1 MRQIFRFVST
11 FYKKKMESILK
22 LISLTQPVEVD
33 EDSDAEKLS
42 PLLDPKI
49 KDGFNNNKIPNSALH
64 IEGVDESIDDTDTE
78 IDEHEVVSV
87 ELFWNKFFWWVCF

>member
-1 MRQIFRFVST
+1 M
-11 FYKKKMESILK
+11 
-22 LISLTQPVEVD
+22 D

-49 KDGFNNNKIPNSALH
+49 NDGFNNNKVQSSALH

-78 IDEHEVVSV
+78 IEDNEVVSI
-87 ELFWNKFFWWVCF
+87 ELF